1 MLFFRI
7 SRIFLKTFL
16 QSLFFVLI
24 HARISG
30 VIHGFFFRRF
40 SLLARAF
47 NGACL
52 SNTELNVEVK
62 FETPWLMF
70 DLFKSVILIDE
81 NAEYKSRR

>member
-1 MLFFRI
+1 MREYQGL
-7 SRIFLKTFL
+7 
-16 QSLFFVLI
+16 
-24 HARISG
+24 
-30 VIHGFFFRRF
+30 IHGFFFRRF
-40 SLLARAF
+40 SFLVKAV

-81 NAEYKSRR
+81 IAESKSRS